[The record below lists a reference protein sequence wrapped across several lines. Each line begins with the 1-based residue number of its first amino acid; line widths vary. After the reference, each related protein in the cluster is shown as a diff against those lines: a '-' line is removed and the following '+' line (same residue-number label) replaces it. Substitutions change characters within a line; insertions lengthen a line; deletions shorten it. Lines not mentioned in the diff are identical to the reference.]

1 VNELLVLG
9 ALLCALAAAVRST
22 WSPCGLSM
30 LSTITPVGERGRGQR
45 FGSTAGWFVAGAVL
59 GGACLGAVM
68 AGLAAAV
75 ARWAP
80 RPDVM
85 ALLALG
91 AAVVAAASD
100 LGLGGFGLPVHHR
113 QVNERWLDGYR
124 SWVYGAGFGFQ
135 IGTGLLTYITTAA
148 LYLTVVLGALSAR
161 PLAALLV
168 GTLFGLVRGL
178 AVFAGRRVVDTDA
191 LRRVHRRL
199 AELSPASRLLVVIV
213 ELAVAVAAATAVA
226 PLLGL
231 GTAAGAF
238 LVLAARRRFVLSP
251 ALALVRRRS

>member
-1 VNELLVLG
+1 VNDVLVLV
-9 ALLCALAAAVRST
+9 AVVCAGAAAVRST

-30 LSTITPVGERGRGQR
+30 LSTITPLGERGRGHR
-45 FGSTAGWFVAGAVL
+45 FGSTAAWFVGGAVL

-68 AGLAAAV
+68 AGLAAVV
-75 ARWAP
+75 AGFSP
-80 RPDVM
+80 QPDVT

-91 AAVVAAASD
+91 AGVVAAASD
-100 LGLGGFGLPVHHR
+100 LHLGGFGLPVHHR

-148 LYLTVVLGALSAR
+148 VYLTVVLGALSGR
-161 PLAALLV
+161 PLAAFVV

-178 AVFAGRRVVDTDA
+178 AVFGARRVTDTDG

-199 AELSPASRLLVVIV
+199 AELAPASRLLVVVV
-213 ELAVAVAAATAVA
+213 ELGVAVAAATAVA

-231 GTAAGAF
+231 GTAAGVA
-238 LVLAARRRFVLSP
+238 LVLATRRRLVAP
-251 ALALVRRRS
+251 ALAPVRRRS